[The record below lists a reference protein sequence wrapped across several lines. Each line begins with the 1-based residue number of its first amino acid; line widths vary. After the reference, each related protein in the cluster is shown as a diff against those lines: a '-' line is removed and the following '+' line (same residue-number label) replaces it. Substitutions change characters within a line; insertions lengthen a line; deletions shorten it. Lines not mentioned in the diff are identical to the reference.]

1 MPGEKSARKIPL
13 KATTLTEARE
23 AMAKERTQAREGG
36 LQKGWV
42 KPNTGPVFRNL
53 RLQQD

>member
-36 LQKGWV
+36 LQKGGV